1 MNRPKSDKSGPVT
14 GEREGNF
21 MQTRLVPIQL
31 VVAAILL
38 LFTCLAYGQERYASV
53 YLKNGD
59 RLTGRW
65 LASDDRTI
73 QIVFQEKK
81 LAIGLDQIATI
92 RFATDLSLI
101 PDAQAEKHFRNG
113 KSLLEL
119 GLRGKAKNQ
128 FEAAIEEFPKYADAH
143 YNLGLLLREDGAIDE
158 ALDYF
163 GRVAKITPHS
173 YNLAA
178 DFKTAA
184 DSYLAAEAF
193 RKAADTYLL
202 IFNYY
207 PTHPEAAHAGY
218 SAGFILTERLDA
230 TAEALKILQE
240 AVRRFPE
247 SDDLAKAEYLIGSL
261 QSEVGQ
267 PQVAVETLTIFIQE
281 HPDSKWIDDAYVA
294 RGSAYKQLRMNNEA
308 LADFSTANAITTD
321 PELRAIIQRKREESA
336 WTIYTVSDNLPSNNI
351 QAIAVNGDDLWV
363 GTPKGLARINVGLGT
378 WEFRRESGIELLNSL
393 NLNVPTNVRAL
404 AVYAPAVD
412 VPSPTQV
419 DESSPSLIEEA
430 VEETEVWI
438 GTLNQGV
445 IRYNPLTRSYVNY
458 NTLNGLAHNQ
468 ISDIEFGSNDVWV
481 ATFSGV
487 ARYSRPNDE
496 WTVYDRTT
504 SELPADNI
512 VALAVT
518 PQTVWAGISDAGIAI
533 FDLVYDSWRS
543 ANLSDMVPEVVGNS
557 IASFDVGGQSV
568 YFTCYSQK
576 HKWNGYGKSDW
587 NGLIGEGMTVTQ
599 TDIVPIEDTYIA
611 VGQADAMM
619 PSPPL
624 WIATNDAVYYK
635 STSGW
640 DSIGY
645 PADQIGDRVTVNC
658 IELSNGTAWIG
669 TSNGLAKI
677 DTNAVGIQ

>member
-1 MNRPKSDKSGPVT
+1 MW
-14 GEREGNF
+14 
-21 MQTRLVPIQL
+21 TRLVPIQL

-65 LASDDRTI
+65 LASDDKRI
-73 QIVFQEKK
+73 QIVFQKKK
-81 LAIGLDQIATI
+81 LEISIDEITTI
-92 RFATDLSLI
+92 RFATDLSLV

-113 KSLLEL
+113 KALLEL
-119 GLRGKAKNQ
+119 GLDEEAKKQ
-128 FEAAIEEFPKYADAH
+128 FKAAIEEFPKHADAH
-143 YNLGLLLREDGAIDE
+143 YSLGLLLKEDGAIAE

-163 GRVAKITPHS
+163 GRVAKIAPHS

-178 DFKTAA
+178 DFKVAA

-193 RKAADTYLL
+193 REAADAYLL
-202 IFNYY
+202 IFNHY
-207 PTHPEAAHAGY
+207 PTHSDAAHAGY
-218 SAGFILTERLDA
+218 TAGYILTERLDA

-240 AVRRFPE
+240 AKRRFPE
-247 SDDLAKAEYLIGSL
+247 SDDLAKAEYLIGAL
-261 QSEVGQ
+261 QAKTGQ
-267 PQVAVETLTIFIQE
+267 PQVAVETLTIFMQE

-336 WTIYTVSDNLPSNNI
+336 WTVYTVSDNLPSNNI
-351 QAIAVNGDDLWV
+351 QAIAVNSDDLWV

-378 WEFRRESGIELLNSL
+378 WEFRRERGIELINSL
-393 NLNVPTNVRAL
+393 NLNVPTNVRVL

-430 VEETEVWI
+430 VAETEVWI

-445 IRYNPLTRSYVNY
+445 IRYNPSTRLYVNY
-458 NTLNGLAHNQ
+458 NTLNGLPHNQ
-468 ISDIEFGSNDVWV
+468 IFDIEFGSDDVWV

-487 ARYSRPNDE
+487 ARYSRSNDE
-496 WTVYDRTT
+496 WIVYDRTT
-504 SELPADNI
+504 AKLPADNI

-518 PQTVWAGISDAGIAI
+518 PETVWAGTSDAGLAI
-533 FDLVYDSWRS
+533 FDLVHDLWRS
-543 ANLSDMVPEVVGNS
+543 SNLHDMIPGVDGNS

-568 YFTCYSQK
+568 FFTWYNQK
-576 HKWNGYGKSDW
+576 GKSNGYGKADW
-587 NGLIGEGMTVTQ
+587 KGLQGQSEPVTPYD
-599 TDIVPIEDTYIA
+599 DISPVENIYNIYIA
-611 VGQADAMM
+611 VDLLDETMT
-619 PSPPL
+619 SPKL
-624 WIATNDAVYYK
+624 WIAANDGVYLK
-635 STSGW
+635 SQSGW
-640 DSIGY
+640 DAIGY
-645 PADQIGDRVTVNC
+645 PVDQIGDGVTVYC
-658 IELSNGTAWIG
+658 IELGNESAWIG

-677 DTNAVGIQ
+677 DTNAVGLQ

>member
-38 LFTCLAYGQERYASV
+38 LFTCLAYGQERYVSV

-119 GLRGKAKNQ
+119 GLRGKAKKQ

-158 ALDYF
+158 ALEYF

-178 DFKTAA
+178 DFQTAA

-321 PELRAIIQRKREESA
+321 PELRAIIQKKREESA

-404 AVYAPAVD
+404 AVYAPAVN

-458 NTLNGLAHNQ
+458 NKLNGLAHNQ

-481 ATFSGV
+481 ATFFGSCSV
-487 ARYSRPNDE
+487 
-496 WTVYDRTT
+496 
-504 SELPADNI
+504 
-512 VALAVT
+512 
-518 PQTVWAGISDAGIAI
+518 
-533 FDLVYDSWRS
+533 FS
-543 ANLSDMVPEVVGNS
+543 A
-557 IASFDVGGQSV
+557 
-568 YFTCYSQK
+568 K
-576 HKWNGYGKSDW
+576 
-587 NGLIGEGMTVTQ
+587 
-599 TDIVPIEDTYIA
+599 
-611 VGQADAMM
+611 
-619 PSPPL
+619 
-624 WIATNDAVYYK
+624 
-635 STSGW
+635 
-640 DSIGY
+640 
-645 PADQIGDRVTVNC
+645 R
-658 IELSNGTAWIG
+658 
-669 TSNGLAKI
+669 
-677 DTNAVGIQ
+677 